1 MVIKAGQ
8 QMYWHDNDSDVCGLG
23 SLTGQGIYGI
33 EENKY
38 YASFLYDFL
47 EKELGISQ
55 NR

>member
-1 MVIKAGQ
+1 
-8 QMYWHDNDSDVCGLG
+8 MYWHDNDEVVCGLG
-23 SLTGQGIYGI
+23 SFSGTGICGV